1 MSEQKAEAE
10 KLIAHTNSVAASA
23 ALADIALAKSN
34 TEAVAALGVAA
45 AATAVALELSNKN
58 AEEAKN
64 LSNRNVKFRCKL
76 FAPEQC
82 DRTDTRCFASCF
94 PYMPAV
100 PLHSVHAPLRSH
112 PRLHDQAAYQF
123 QNHY

>member
-1 MSEQKAEAE
+1 MAKSGRDAANALALSCETLMMSEQKAEAE
-10 KLIAHTNSVAASA
+10 KLIAHTDAVAASA

-64 LSNRNVKFRCKL
+64 LSDRNVQVQTQI
-76 FAPEQC
+76 P
-82 DRTDTRCFASCF
+82 THVT
-94 PYMPAV
+94 M
-100 PLHSVHAPLRSH
+100 
-112 PRLHDQAAYQF
+112 
-123 QNHY
+123 